1 MFDLGI
7 IEIFLLI
14 GIGALVGLSISFV
27 GQTGQGVVLPTVL
40 LITGDVFLAIAINLL
55 NDFITVSLVSIKYI
69 RRKEFHIRQDIL
81 IIILISIGVSFVGV
95 LILMTT
101 ALGNIYGW
109 FIPLFI
115 ILLGLSFMKKGFPTT
130 ESIRNMVKKFNKR
143 FKGSKEKNFN
153 EKSMR
158 NDNNADPDKENE
170 DDINGFIKKGSK
182 LFYILA
188 IFFGIFI
195 GINSGLFGASSGLIF
210 VLVLVILYGFPL
222 KRGVGTALILS
233 MIVTFCSFVFYEI
246 LGFTIKNT
254 IFFNIEISFYLALG
268 SVIVG
273 IIASSYVQKL
283 PAKTM
288 GRLIGLIIAIL
299 GAISLIF
306 YLIKI

>member
-153 EKSMR
+153 EKNMR
-158 NDNNADPDKENE
+158 NDNKTDPDKENE
-170 DDINGFIKKGSK
+170 GDINGFINKGSK

-233 MIVTFCSFVFYEI
+233 MVVTFCSFVFYEI

-273 IIASSYVQKL
+273 IIASSCVQTAPTL
-283 PAKTM
+283 LQEQ
-288 GRLIGLIIAIL
+288 R
-299 GAISLIF
+299 
-306 YLIKI
+306 